1 VLVPPA
7 LVLTEM
13 STPSPPGSI
22 DRTVVFTS
30 EYFTI
35 ERISERYS
43 RKLRTHIWDYLIT
56 FKNLVGAEHLIKD
69 ILRDIITK
77 VTEAAANP
85 NSYMRLVLSSP
96 SLAYPISLP
105 FSHCSSITADLLL
118 TRIENV
124 VNSNETFVL
133 DEGIR
138 MNVIS
143 VDALVFAGSSIG
155 GVRKRKIIPLN
166 TWGKQRGRHNH

>member
-1 VLVPPA
+1 
-7 LVLTEM
+7 M
-13 STPSPPGSI
+13 
-22 DRTVVFTS
+22 
-30 EYFTI
+30 
-35 ERISERYS
+35 
-43 RKLRTHIWDYLIT
+43 HIWDYLIT

-77 VTEAAANP
+77 VTEASANP

-143 VDALVFAGSSIG
+143 VDALVFAAGTIG

-166 TWGKQRGRHNH
+166 VG